1 MKARDIM
8 TRHPSVVTPSDTLD
22 RAAQLMK
29 DRHIGMLP
37 VVDDLLGRHL
47 QGILT
52 DRDIVTRCVAT
63 GHDPASLV
71 RDHMTSHDLGWVA
84 MDDDVTEV
92 VTKMNQHHIRRIPV
106 LADGGRLAGVIA
118 LADLATR
125 LEPGMERR
133 RPDAGIARKVSPKSR
148 TESAKTSPQS

>member
-29 DRHIGMLP
+29 DRHVGMLP

-71 RDHMTSHDLGWVA
+71 KDHMTSHDLGWVTV
-84 MDDDVTEV
+84 DDDLTEV

-118 LADLATR
+118 LADLAAR
-125 LEPGMERR
+125 LEPVSERHV
-133 RPDAGIARKVSPKSR
+133 PNAGFTRAVLPPSGTDTSR
-148 TESAKTSPQS
+148 TLPQS

>member
-29 DRHIGMLP
+29 DRHVGMLP
-37 VVDDLLGRHL
+37 VIDDLLGRHL
-47 QGILT
+47 EGVLT
-52 DRDIVTRCVAT
+52 ERDIVTRCVAT

-71 RDHMTSHDLGWVA
+71 GDHMTRYGLGWVTV
-84 MDDDVTEV
+84 DDDVSEV
-92 VTKMNQHHIRRIPV
+92 VTKMKEHHIRRIPV

-118 LADLATR
+118 LADLAERLDPATR
-125 LEPGMERR
+125 TL
-133 RPDAGIARKVSPKSR
+133 STTSR
-148 TESAKTSPQS
+148 AETPKTSPRS